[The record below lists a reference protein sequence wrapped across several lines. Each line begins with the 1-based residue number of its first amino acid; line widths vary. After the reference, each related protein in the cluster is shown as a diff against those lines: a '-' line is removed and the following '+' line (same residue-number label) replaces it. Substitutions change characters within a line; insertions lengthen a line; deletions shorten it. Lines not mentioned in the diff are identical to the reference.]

1 MLAHL
6 KSCMSV
12 CLCLLQNLVNHS
24 ALAICYTPRI
34 IYRWSGDDHTMSG
47 VNCRTTLSFETGKLH
62 LACGGLETGEAK
74 HFRLDYLINLL
85 PPSFHIP
92 EMKIQLRN
100 TKMTLAIPGLE
111 ANNDVN
117 GLGNYANSTTTKN
130 TNPVYDSL
138 RGGLQGG
145 SRD

>member
-1 MLAHL
+1 
-6 KSCMSV
+6 MSV

-47 VNCRTTLSFETGKLH
+47 VNCKTTLSFETGKLH

-74 HFRLDYLINLL
+74 HLGL
-85 PPSFHIP
+85 PDQPASAKLPYSRNEHPIT
-92 EMKIQLRN
+92 LRN
-100 TKMTLAIPGLE
+100 TKMTLAMSGLE

-117 GLGNYANSTTTKN
+117 GLGNYAYSTTTKN